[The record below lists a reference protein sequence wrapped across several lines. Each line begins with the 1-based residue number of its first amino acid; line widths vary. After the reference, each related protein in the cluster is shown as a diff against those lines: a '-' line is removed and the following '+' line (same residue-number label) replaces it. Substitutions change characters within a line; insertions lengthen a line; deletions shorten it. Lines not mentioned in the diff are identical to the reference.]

1 MSFHSKI
8 LDDLTDPI
16 LKAQFTAFFKD
27 YNRKDREI
35 TQLQRELYKVKEAK
49 QSVMSTNRV
58 LKDRLI
64 ETMRSNI
71 IDKHNQAALD
81 FKDKGGFNSDSYSFL
96 SQDDDTDKLP
106 GPVKL
111 TPSEWSK
118 PEGAEYGKNKDGN
131 FMISIPIQEELNET
145 ALHKGYPENWISILN
160 SQINSNI
167 VEFNSSLP
175 QIKIEIKEAIP
186 EKSLFLQEW
195 DILNIITES
204 DDYDKSIASIDYAR
218 FVIINKLNEIS
229 HWNCYSHL

>member
-8 LDDLTDPI
+8 LEDLTDPI

-27 YNRKDREI
+27 YNRKDTEI
-35 TQLQRELYKVKEAK
+35 TRLQRELYKAREAK
-49 QSVMSTNRV
+49 QSVMSTNRI
-58 LKDRLI
+58 LKNRLI

-81 FKDKGGFNSDSYSFL
+81 FKDKGGFNSDNYNFL
-96 SQDDDTDKLP
+96 YLDDDIDELP
-106 GPVKL
+106 KPVKL

-145 ALHKGYPENWISILN
+145 AVHKGYPENWVSILN

-167 VEFNSSLP
+167 VEFNPSLP
-175 QIKIEIKEAIP
+175 KIKIVIKEAIS

-218 FVIINKLNEIS
+218 FVIINKLHEIS
-229 HWNCYSHL
+229 HWNCYLYL